1 MSESNLY
8 KTFKRNWKGYI
19 KRMESSGIGAGFPD
33 CHLVNSKK
41 NDVFLELKYLAK
53 PFVHK
58 KLYIRNTQLH
68 WFLSYPGRFAYMLFK
83 IDKTFY
89 LFNQSVI
96 YDITRKIK
104 WDDFVSKSCLKT
116 KKCSEI
122 VDFLNNKNS

>member
-1 MSESNLY
+1 
-8 KTFKRNWKGYI
+8 
-19 KRMESSGIGAGFPD
+19 MESSGIGAGFPD

-58 KLYIRNTQLH
+58 KLDIRNTQLH
-68 WFLSYPGRFAYMLFK
+68 WFLSYPGRFSYMLFK

-116 KKCSEI
+116 KKCSEV